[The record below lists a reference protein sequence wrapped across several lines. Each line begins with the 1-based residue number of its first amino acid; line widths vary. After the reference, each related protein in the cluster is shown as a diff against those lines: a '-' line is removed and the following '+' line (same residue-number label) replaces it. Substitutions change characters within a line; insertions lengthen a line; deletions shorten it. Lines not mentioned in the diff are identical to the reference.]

1 MKICWNCRSE
11 ITQRKHRSIHR
22 KTQRTNNIKIM
33 NPNVNK
39 VAPKLSDSKKGKH
52 ETALPRDHQI

>member
-1 MKICWNCRSE
+1 
-11 ITQRKHRSIHR
+11 
-22 KTQRTNNIKIM
+22 M